1 MQQLQLTTA
10 ALDLD
15 LVNQYFN
22 PMQVMQ
28 PVQQISQL
36 NELFYQP
43 PNDDNFYHITFN
55 PIIKLSENGTLQL
68 SENFEDNYDYE
79 FFYEAS
85 LPSYHVTC
93 KLFPRSLIIDILNK
107 EIYGI
112 DFDVNDLRYKD
123 ALTLNQK
130 INLEMNL
137 TQDLPSLQEQILKSD
152 FKNASIDQILTPQQ
166 ALQSNERKLFY
177 QPPGDINIYNVFCKI
192 TLQDYHDVNYD
203 YEFFYQIPDD
213 IRHVT
218 CKFLSPSLII
228 GILNKKIYGINF
240 DVNEF
245 KRKHT
250 LTLQQ
255 KLNLKLNLK
264 NRIHE
269 IGF

>member
-1 MQQLQLTTA
+1 
-10 ALDLD
+10 
-15 LVNQYFN
+15 
-22 PMQVMQ
+22 MQ

-55 PIIKLSENGTLQL
+55 PTIKLSENGTLQL

-166 ALQSNERKLFY
+166 ALQSNELKLFY
-177 QPPGDINIYNVFCKI
+177 QPPGDINIYN
-192 TLQDYHDVNYD
+192 
-203 YEFFYQIPDD
+203 IPDD

-264 NRIHE
+264 NHIHE